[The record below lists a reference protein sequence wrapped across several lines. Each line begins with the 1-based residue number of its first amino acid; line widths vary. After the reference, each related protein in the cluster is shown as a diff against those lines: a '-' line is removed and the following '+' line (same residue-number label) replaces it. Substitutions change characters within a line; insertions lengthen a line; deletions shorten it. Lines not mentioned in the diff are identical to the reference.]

1 MNMIHIEPCGDHS
14 FFSGETRFEFPTPL
28 PVKTNCIFGIRPE
41 KLTIAPA
48 NTPSAIPGMIEY
60 IEYLGHESISHV
72 KIAPN
77 ITWYVKSTVEQIR
90 VGDLVGLKFSCDD
103 IHWFDPVTGVRIKF

>member
-1 MNMIHIEPCGDHS
+1 MNMIPIEPCGDRS
-14 FFSGETRFEFPTPL
+14 FFSGETRFEFPAPL

-41 KLTIAPA
+41 KLTMAPA

-72 KIAPN
+72 KITPN
-77 ITWYVKSTVEQIR
+77 IIWYVKDTVERVR
-90 VGDLVGLKFSCDD
+90 VGELVGLKFFPEDT
-103 IHWFDPVTGVRIKF
+103 HWFDSVTGERIAF

>member
-1 MNMIHIEPCGDHS
+1 M
-14 FFSGETRFEFPTPL
+14 

-41 KLTIAPA
+41 KLTMVPA
-48 NTPSAIPGMIEY
+48 NTPSAIPGMIEH

-77 ITWYVKSTVEQIR
+77 ITWYVKGTAERIR
-90 VGDLVGLKFSCDD
+90 AGDLVGLKFSSDD
-103 IHWFDPVTGVRIKF
+103 IHWFDPVTGVRIEF